1 MMSARAI
8 LTYDD
13 YAALPDDGRR
23 YELYEGELIVTPSPR
38 PRHQTVIGNLYV
50 LMVDHVRRHALG
62 EVFLSPID
70 VILSRITVV
79 QPDLVY
85 VERSRLG
92 IVSERAIEGAPT
104 LVVEV
109 LSPSTSARDRGVKQ
123 VLYAEHRIP
132 YYWIVDPLAQ
142 TMQALRRVGESYEIV
157 AGLDAR
163 TAASLPPLTDL
174 TLDPAAVWRPAADPT
189 GAP

>member
-1 MMSARAI
+1 MSARTI

-23 YELYEGELIVTPSPR
+23 YELHEGELIVTPAPH
-38 PRHQTVIGNLYV
+38 PRHQVVIGNLYV
-50 LMVDHVRRHALG
+50 LMTDHVRRHGLG

-85 VERSRLG
+85 VESGRRE
-92 IVSERAIEGAPT
+92 IVTERAIEGAPT

-123 VLYAEHRIP
+123 ALYARHAIP
-132 YYWIVDPLAQ
+132 YYWIVDPSAETVQAQ
-142 TMQALRRVGESYEIV
+142 RRVGEAYETV
-157 AGLDAR
+157 TLLDAR
-163 TAASLPPLTDL
+163 GAVALPPLTSL
-174 TLDPAAVWRPAADPT
+174 PLDPAAVWR
-189 GAP
+189 